1 MIRRSSSLFGAS
13 VLILALVWLS
23 VGVGTATAEVPFDM
37 SYQGRLT
44 DAVGA
49 PLIGPVNLQMRI
61 YDVISGG
68 SPLYIEDHTAVVV
81 DDVGAFSPV
90 TGLPLGI

>member
-1 MIRRSSSLFGAS
+1 MMRRSSSLFGAS
-13 VLILALVWLS
+13 VLMLALAWLC
-23 VGVGTATAEVPFDM
+23 VGVGTASAQVPYDM

-49 PLIGPVNLQMRI
+49 PLIGPVTLQMRI

-68 SPLYIEDHTAVVV
+68 SPL
-81 DDVGAFSPV
+81 
-90 TGLPLGI
+90 